1 MKKLILLIPVSI
13 FIFSCEETK
22 PAKTEKVKIE
32 EEIIDPDVIN
42 DTVLL
47 MELFPEGGLEE
58 AEGNYEEDSRNIR
71 LYSEWYDYLLENYDT
86 ISVSNK
92 VIGESAYG
100 GLDICLFEQRFEQ
113 GIWFEYSG
121 CGEGGA
127 NQSLVFPG
135 FTKKELYEIINSEFF
150 TEDNTWNEDSTSYE
164 ADGAGCYY
172 SIEERN
178 DSLFV
183 STYCGC

>member
-1 MKKLILLIPVSI
+1 MKKLILLIPISI
-13 FIFSCEETK
+13 FFLSCEQTQTS
-22 PAKTEKVKIE
+22 KTEEVKIE
-32 EEIIDPDVIN
+32 VQTDSIPELEI
-42 DTVLL
+42 
-47 MELFPEGGLEE
+47 
-58 AEGNYEEDSRNIR
+58 DSVDDIEIVEYQLPRDFS
-71 LYSEWYDYLLENYDT
+71 LYSDWYDYLLENYDT
-86 ISVSNK
+86 ISASNK
-92 VIGESAYG
+92 IIGESAHG
-100 GLDICLFEQRFEQ
+100 GKDVCHFDQRFEL
-113 GIWFEYSG
+113 GITFSYGG

-127 NQSLVFPG
+127 SESIVFPG
-135 FTKKELYEIINSEFF
+135 FTKEELYEIINSKFF